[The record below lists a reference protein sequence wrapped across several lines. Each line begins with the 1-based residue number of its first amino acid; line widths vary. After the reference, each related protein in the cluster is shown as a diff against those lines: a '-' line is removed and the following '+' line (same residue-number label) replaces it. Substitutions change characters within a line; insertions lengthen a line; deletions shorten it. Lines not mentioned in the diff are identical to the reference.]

1 MSDAPVVIV
10 SGAAAGI
17 GRAAVEA
24 VLDGDETAR
33 VAGLDLAALPDDL
46 TSRYGERLVG
56 LQVDVSDHDG
66 VERTVAEAERLLGT
80 PTGLVCSAGIQLY
93 GDAATM
99 PRADFDKVLSI
110 NLGGTFACCQ
120 AAGRRMVEAGRGAIV
135 NVASISMWFGFP
147 RRLPYITSKGGV
159 GGMTQTLAVEW
170 APYGVR
176 VNAVAPGMVETEL
189 VKLAFDQGL
198 VDRETAAANHAL
210 GRIGQPREIGAVI
223 RFLLSDDAS
232 FVTGEILNVDGGFRL
247 KKI

>member
-1 MSDAPVVIV
+1 MPDAPVVIV

-46 TSRYGERLVG
+46 TSRYGKRLVG
-56 LQVDVSDHDG
+56 LQVDVSDHDA

-110 NLGGTFACCQ
+110 NQ
-120 AAGRRMVEAGRGAIV
+120 
-135 NVASISMWFGFP
+135 
-147 RRLPYITSKGGV
+147 
-159 GGMTQTLAVEW
+159 
-170 APYGVR
+170 
-176 VNAVAPGMVETEL
+176 
-189 VKLAFDQGL
+189 
-198 VDRETAAANHAL
+198 
-210 GRIGQPREIGAVI
+210 QPRVIPTEEI
-223 RFLLSDDAS
+223 
-232 FVTGEILNVDGGFRL
+232 EHL
-247 KKI
+247 KQRQVGSEVRWAYYAELAGVSRD

>member
-33 VAGLDLAALPDDL
+33 VAGLDRSALPDDL

-56 LQVDVSDHDG
+56 LQVDVSDHDA

-99 PRADFDKVLSI
+99 PRADFDKVLSV

-120 AAGRRMVEAGRGAIV
+120 AAGRRMVEARRGAIV

-147 RRLPYITSKGGV
+147 RRPCS
-159 GGMTQTLAVEW
+159 
-170 APYGVR
+170 
-176 VNAVAPGMVETEL
+176 
-189 VKLAFDQGL
+189 
-198 VDRETAAANHAL
+198 
-210 GRIGQPREIGAVI
+210 
-223 RFLLSDDAS
+223 
-232 FVTGEILNVDGGFRL
+232 
-247 KKI
+247 